1 MRKGTD
7 MYETKWAQPNP
18 ADIQEPEGPPLPD
31 TESLLAEVGAS
42 YPIVTYP
49 APAIEESAER
59 DEERV
64 EETIFAGLVWP

>member
-1 MRKGTD
+1 MTD
-7 MYETKWAQPNP
+7 VKWEQPNP
-18 ADIQEPEGPPLPD
+18 SDMQVPAGPAVPD

-49 APAIEESAER
+49 APAIAES
-59 DEERV
+59 EERKAEQV

>member
-1 MRKGTD
+1 

-18 ADIQEPEGPPLPD
+18 TDIQEPEGPPLPD

-42 YPIVTYP
+42 YPIVSYP
-49 APAIEESAER
+49 ASAEEEGGTDR
-59 DEERV
+59 DEERI

>member
-1 MRKGTD
+1 
-7 MYETKWAQPNP
+7 MYEIKWEQPNP

-49 APAIEESAER
+49 APAVEEDADTEQ
-59 DEERV
+59 DKV

>member
-1 MRKGTD
+1 

-18 ADIQEPEGPPLPD
+18 ADNQEPGGPPLPD

-49 APAIEESAER
+49 APAPEQDAEGAEES
-59 DEERV
+59 V